1 MHGLDVS
8 DLGWR
13 GLHNAKFR
21 FDSFDPDAELDYDLS
36 PYAACHNNPV
46 LKVDPNGRWVE
57 SVWDVISL
65 GTGIK
70 SLVSNIKQGKVGDAI
85 LDGIGVVA
93 DGVALVLP
101 IVPAGAGATI
111 KAYRAP
117 RSRAILSHGIA
128 GGR

>member
-70 SLVSNIKQGKVGDAI
+70 SLVRNIKQGKVGDAI

-111 KAYRAP
+111 KAYRTP
-117 RSRAILSHGIA
+117 RSRAIVS
-128 GGR
+128 RDK